1 MLCSKLLK
9 KDLKQELIVDDYL
22 NERQNPDMK
31 FRRQSVGKRLSLT
44 IWNWNK

>member
-22 NERQNPDMK
+22 NERQNPAMK
-31 FRRQSVGKRLSLT
+31 SRCQSVGKD
-44 IWNWNK
+44 WA